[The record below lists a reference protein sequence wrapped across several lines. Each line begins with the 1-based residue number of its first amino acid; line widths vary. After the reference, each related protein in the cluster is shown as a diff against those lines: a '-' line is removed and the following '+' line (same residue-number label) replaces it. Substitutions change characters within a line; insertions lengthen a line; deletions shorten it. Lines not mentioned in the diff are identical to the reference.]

1 MAKVTTRK
9 ELKEHALRALGAPV
23 IEINIDDD
31 QLDDRVDDALQYYQ
45 EFHSDAIVRTYLK
58 HQLTQADI
66 DNSYIAIPDDIT
78 SVLSVLDFGSSASN
92 VEHNVEYQMRVSD
105 MWTWGASSSLQ
116 LYDARKSHLALIDHR
131 LNGKELLRFNRHMN
145 RLYIDDGFD
154 GLSGTG
160 CSDPAYATEVA
171 CVAASEAW
179 TEGDYI
185 IIEAWKIVDPQ
196 TYTDIYN
203 DMFLKRYVT
212 ALVKKQ
218 WGQNMSKF
226 EGMMLPGGVTMN
238 GLEIFNQA
246 NEDVIKLEEEMQL
259 AWELPVDFAMG

>member
-1 MAKVTTRK
+1 MAKVTTRD
-9 ELKEHALRALGAPV
+9 ELKDHALRALGAPV

-45 EFHSDAIVRTYLK
+45 TYHSDAIVRVYNQ
-58 HQLTQADI
+58 HVITQDNI
-66 DNSYIAIPDDIT
+66 DNGWLTIPNNVT
-78 SVLSVLDFGSSASN
+78 AVVSVLEGGTRAQA
-92 VEHNVEYQMRVSD
+92 VEFNVEYQMRLSD
-105 MWTWGASSSLQ
+105 MFTWGSTGNLQ
-116 LYDARKSHLALIDHR
+116 LYEQRRSHLAMIDHR
-131 LNGKELLRFNRHMN
+131 LNSRELLRFNRHMN
-145 RLYIDDGFD
+145 RLYIDDM
-154 GLSGTG
+154 
-160 CSDPAYATEVA
+160 SDAIVDDFI
-171 CVAASEAW
+171 V
-179 TEGDYI
+179 
-185 IIEAWKIVDPQ
+185 IEAWQIVDPQ
-196 TYTDIYN
+196 TYTDVYN